1 MLQFNYLI
9 GTITVSNKK
18 HFSKFG
24 RNFRKYNNFYGKIE
38 EEEEIK
44 IKITCQPLLECG
56 YRLSKISPQRYIE
69 QQQNVGTIKVQI
81 RKM

>member
-38 EEEEIK
+38 EEDEEEEEIK
-44 IKITCQPLLECG
+44 IKITCQPLLEG
-56 YRLSKISPQRYIE
+56 
-69 QQQNVGTIKVQI
+69 G
-81 RKM
+81 